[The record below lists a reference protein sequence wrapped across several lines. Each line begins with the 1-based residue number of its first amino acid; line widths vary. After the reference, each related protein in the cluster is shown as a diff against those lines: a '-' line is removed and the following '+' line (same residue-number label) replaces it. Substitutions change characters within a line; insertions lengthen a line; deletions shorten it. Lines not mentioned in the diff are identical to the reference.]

1 MPSGL
6 GDEVCKGKPANQSP
20 QGKCHVW
27 AALGR
32 PGLAQRCSR
41 ALLALLGSLGCSG
54 LLLAAPGRPQPS
66 HQRAPESNPTMT
78 TNMGRLSLKTAIH
91 SEFSQQP
98 GVYHQMR
105 LT

>member
-1 MPSGL
+1 MFG
-6 GDEVCKGKPANQSP
+6 VFW
-20 QGKCHVW
+20 V
-27 AALGR
+27 ALGS
-32 PGLAQRCSR
+32 PR
-41 ALLALLGSLGCSG
+41 AAPELSWLSCALLGCSW

-91 SEFSQQP
+91 REFSKQP

>member
-20 QGKCHVW
+20 QGKYHVW
-27 AALGR
+27 GVLGR
-32 PGLAQRCSR
+32 PGLAQRCPR
-41 ALLALLGSLGCSG
+41 ALLALLGSPGLLWAAAGCSWS
-54 LLLAAPGRPQPS
+54 PQAS

-78 TNMGRLSLKTAIH
+78 TNMGQLSLKTAIH
-91 SEFSQQP
+91 SEFSKQP

>member
-6 GDEVCKGKPANQSP
+6 GGEVCKGKPANQPP
-20 QGKCHVW
+20 QEKCHVEVSWVPLGSPRGVPELCWLSW
-27 AALGR
+27 AALG
-32 PGLAQRCSR
+32 C
-41 ALLALLGSLGCSG
+41 CW
-54 LLLAAPGRPQPS
+54 LLLVAPQPS

-78 TNMGRLSLKTAIH
+78 TNMGQLSLKTAIH
-91 SEFSQQP
+91 SEFSKQP

>member
-1 MPSGL
+1 MFG
-6 GDEVCKGKPANQSP
+6 VFW
-20 QGKCHVW
+20 V
-27 AALGR
+27 ALGSPR
-32 PGLAQRCSR
+32 AAPGLSW
-41 ALLALLGSLGCSG
+41 ALLGCSG

-91 SEFSQQP
+91 SEFSKQP
-98 GVYHQMR
+98 GVHHQTR

>member
-1 MPSGL
+1 MTLGL
-6 GDEVCKGKPANQSP
+6 PRGAPEVSSLS
-20 QGKCHVW
+20 W
-27 AALGR
+27 AL
-32 PGLAQRCSR
+32 
-41 ALLALLGSLGCSG
+41 LGCSG

-78 TNMGRLSLKTAIH
+78 TNMGQLPSTLALHR
-91 SEFSQQP
+91 EFSKQP

>member
-1 MPSGL
+1 MFG
-6 GDEVCKGKPANQSP
+6 VFW
-20 QGKCHVW
+20 V
-27 AALGR
+27 ALGS
-32 PGLAQRCSR
+32 PR
-41 ALLALLGSLGCSG
+41 AAPELSWLSWALLGCSG

-91 SEFSQQP
+91 SEFSKQP

>member
-1 MPSGL
+1 MFG
-6 GDEVCKGKPANQSP
+6 VFW
-20 QGKCHVW
+20 V
-27 AALGR
+27 ALGSPR
-32 PGLAQRCSR
+32 GAPELSLLSW
-41 ALLALLGSLGCSG
+41 ALLGCSG

-78 TNMGRLSLKTAIH
+78 TNMGRLPSDLALH
-91 SEFSQQP
+91 SEFSKQP

>member
-1 MPSGL
+1 MVELFSVIL
-6 GDEVCKGKPANQSP
+6 GSLQSSP
-20 QGKCHVW
+20 GS
-27 AALGR
+27 
-32 PGLAQRCSR
+32 PGLSW
-41 ALLALLGSLGCSG
+41 ALLGCSG

-78 TNMGRLSLKTAIH
+78 TNMGQLSLKTAIH
-91 SEFSQQP
+91 SEFSKQP

>member
-1 MPSGL
+1 ML
-6 GDEVCKGKPANQSP
+6 GVFW
-20 QGKCHVW
+20 V
-27 AALGR
+27 ALGSPR
-32 PGLAQRCSR
+32 GAPELSWLAW
-41 ALLALLGSLGCSG
+41 ALLGCSG

-78 TNMGRLSLKTAIH
+78 TNMGRLSLKAATH
-91 SEFSQQP
+91 REFSKQP

>member
-6 GDEVCKGKPANQSP
+6 GDEVCKGKPANQSR
-20 QGKCHVW
+20 QEKCHVW
-27 AALGR
+27 GVLGR
-32 PGLAQRCSR
+32 PGLP
-41 ALLALLGSLGCSG
+41 LGLPQVLQSSPGSPG

-78 TNMGRLSLKTAIH
+78 TNMGQLSLKTAIH
-91 SEFSQQP
+91 SEFSKQP
-98 GVYHQMR
+98 RVYHQMR